1 MLQVMDAVSK
11 IGMGAVSF
19 ESAFMAQR
27 VAQRAEIDQLG
38 HVNNAVYLHWVQDVA
53 LEHWYLLAPQEMQ
66 ERIIFVVLRHEIDY
80 REPILEGEAVELR
93 TWLGE
98 IKGPR
103 LPRYVD
109 IRKKGAK
116 RFAARSLTTWCM
128 LDIKTRRPKRVGED
142 VFTAFGL
149 PKPSQDK
156 VVHGGDG

>member
-1 MLQVMDAVSK
+1 MDTVSTP
-11 IGMGAVSF
+11 GMGAISF
-19 ESAFMAQR
+19 EAAFLAER
-27 VAQRAEIDQLG
+27 TARPEEIDQLG
-38 HVNNAVYLHWVQDVA
+38 HVNNAVYLHWVQDIA

-66 ERIIFVVLRHEIDY
+66 DNVIFVVLRHEIDY
-80 REPILEGEAVELR
+80 REAILEGEEVELR

-128 LDIKTRRPKRVGED
+128 LDIKTRRPKRVGDDIFE
-142 VFTAFGL
+142 AFGL
-149 PKPSQDK
+149 PRLLEP
-156 VVHGGDG
+156 GFDGIKTGL